1 MIAALILS
9 SLVTL
14 AALAGMF
21 IMSAKEG
28 AARSIASFADDQR
41 IAEVRARYEAEAC
54 AKAAGDEAVRW
65 RELHDRLL
73 AKNNRRRVANESADT
88 PETKHG

>member
-9 SLVTL
+9 SLVS
-14 AALAGMF
+14 AASLLVMVVMIG
-21 IMSAKEG
+21 KEG
-28 AARSIASFADDQR
+28 VARNLASAADEQR
-41 IAEVRARYEAEAC
+41 VAAITARFDAEAC
-54 AKAAGDEAVRW
+54 AKAAGDEAVHW

-73 AKNNRRRVANESADT
+73 AKHNRRRVGTPDN